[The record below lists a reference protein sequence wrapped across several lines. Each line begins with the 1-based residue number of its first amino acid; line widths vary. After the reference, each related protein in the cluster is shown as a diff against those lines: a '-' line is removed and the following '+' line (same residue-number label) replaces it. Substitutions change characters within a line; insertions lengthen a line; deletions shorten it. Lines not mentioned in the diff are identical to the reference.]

1 MNKVKIITDSSTAI
15 PKHLCESLGIEV
27 LPLLINWGDKSYRDG
42 IDIEADEF
50 YKRLAAS
57 ETIPSTSQVSAFDF
71 ERAYRKGLDEGF
83 DLLVMPMSKEIS
95 GSYASAMSAKEAV
108 GSDRVQ
114 VVDTKLVSMPLT
126 MMVLPAARAA
136 AAGEHLQDV
145 KALAESL
152 FPRVGVYFIVPTLK
166 YLAANGRINTA
177 KRLVGTMLSI
187 MPLLSLNAGK
197 IDLVE
202 SVRGE
207 KKAVNRMFERIHE
220 DTAGRSLELMS
231 VFHAGVPLHAA
242 DLQARM
248 NSEFKITE
256 SVPSIVSPMIG
267 CHVGPGTVSI
277 TWLKSK

>member
-1 MNKVKIITDSSTAI
+1 MNKVKIITDSSTAV
-15 PKHLCESLGIEV
+15 PAHLRDELDIEM

-57 ETIPSTSQVSAFDF
+57 DTIPSTSQVTAFDF
-71 ERAYRKGLDEGF
+71 EAAYRKWLDAGY
-83 DLLVMPMSKEIS
+83 DVLCMPMSKEIS
-95 GSYASAMSAKEAV
+95 GSYNSAVTAKEAV

-114 VVDTKLVSMPLT
+114 VADTKLVSMPLT

-136 AAGEHLQDV
+136 RDGGSLAEV

-152 FPRVGVYFIVPTLK
+152 FPRIGVYFIVPTLK

-177 KRLVGTMLSI
+177 KRLLGTMLSI
-187 MPLLSLNAGK
+187 MPLLTLNAGK

-220 DTAGRSLELMS
+220 DTCGKKLELMS
-231 VFHAGVPLHAA
+231 VFHAGVPEHAA
-242 DLQARM
+242 ELQARM
-248 NSEFKITE
+248 ESEFEIGE

-277 TWLKSK
+277 TWLKAA